1 MKGFAGAVSITEVG
15 LRDGL
20 QIEPRILATEDKVRL
35 AEALV
40 AAGHRSL
47 EATSFVSPTRV
58 PQLADAPQ
66 LLAALSHLRG
76 VELKALV
83 PNARG
88 AERAIEAG
96 AHTLVFVLSASDAHG
111 RRNLNRTARESLD
124 ELSRV
129 AAMARDAGA
138 GLDVSLSVAFGCPF
152 EGDVPVDRVVDLGRR
167 FVAEGVS
174 RVSFCDTTGM
184 AAPPQVDALATALGA
199 ELPDIDAAF
208 HFHNTRGLAL
218 VGVLVALRAGIARF
232 ESSVGGLG
240 GCPFAPN
247 AAGNACTEDLVHMLH
262 EMGLDTGLDL
272 ARLIDAARLAEE
284 LVGHGL
290 DGQVMKSG
298 PRLGPSHASP

>member
-1 MKGFAGAVSITEVG
+1 MDKEMLRMRQTVTKSASISLSLLGVPRLMVGA
-15 LRDGL
+15 
-20 QIEPRILATEDKVRL
+20 QPVRL
-35 AEALV
+35 AYVKAEALLYYLAV
-40 AAGHRSL
+40 TRRAQPRTVLAGL
-47 EATSFVSPTRV
+47 FWGDVDEYYA
-58 PQLADAPQ
+58 
-66 LLAALSHLRG
+66 
-76 VELKALV
+76 
-83 PNARG
+83 
-88 AERAIEAG
+88 
-96 AHTLVFVLSASDAHG
+96 

-129 AAMARDAGA
+129 AAMARDAGT

-167 FVAEGVS
+167 FVAEGVL

-184 AAPPQVDALATALGA
+184 AAPPQVEALATALGA
-199 ELPDIDAAF
+199 QLPDIDAAF

-218 VGVLVALRAGIARF
+218 AGVLVALGAGIARF

-298 PRLGPSHASP
+298 PRIGLPHAMP